1 MSDGQLVAE
10 PVSRPLTGLART
22 AARRMT
28 AAWEAPVFHLG
39 VDIDMSSALAVKGN
53 GVTVTDLIVQGCAQA
68 LVAHP
73 SVNAH
78 YADEAITLSP
88 SVNIGLAVDTPKG
101 LMVPVI
107 HGVENRDLAA
117 IAAAR
122 KDVVDR
128 AIAGELK
135 MADVSD
141 GTFTVSN
148 LGMLG
153 VDAFDAILNVP
164 QVAILAVG
172 ATRSRPQERDG
183 GIAWVPTCRFTLTCD
198 HRALDGATGA
208 RFLGTLRDALEC
220 VA

>member
-1 MSDGQLVAE
+1 MSEGQLVSS
-10 PVSRPLTGLART
+10 PVVTPLTGLART
-22 AARRMT
+22 AARRMVQ
-28 AAWEAPVFHLG
+28 AWEAPVFHLG
-39 VDIDMSSALAVKGN
+39 IDVDMSAVLSAKGS
-53 GVTVTDLIVQGCAQA
+53 GVTVSDLIVEACAKA

-73 SVNAH
+73 RVNSL
-78 YADEAITLSP
+78 YADESITTP
-88 SVNIGLAVDTPKG
+88 DSVNIGLAVDTPKG

-107 HGVENRDLAA
+107 HGAEGLDRTA

-122 KDVVDR
+122 KDIVER
-128 AIAGELK
+128 ALAGALK
-135 MADVSD
+135 MPDVSD

-153 VDAFDAILNVP
+153 IDSFDAILNVP

-172 ATRSRPQERDG
+172 STRSLPQERDG
-183 GIAWVPTCRFTLTCD
+183 SLVWLPIARFTLTCD

-208 RFLGTLRDALEC
+208 RFLGTLRDALEG